1 MAQDLI
7 RMMEDYCEIDRTR
20 AQTLLLFSKKWT
32 KHFQNQS
39 RISSYHTTQ
48 RTQLDTIRIAKHL
61 ARIDNNRCDALK
73 AVINNYRTLVDETY
87 VRVNFGCHFEHCRFR
102 EFKKLFKHA
111 HAFVAESKKNLDK
124 LRDRLR
130 RAEQALLNA
139 NRAVEKVIHDETSSE
154 IKRLSKSDA
163 QTECETEMKRLQE
176 KVVHAEQTLE
186 NTKQIYREKAKQ
198 IFTQCQQVEKQRLEQ
213 IREILLIF
221 VRTMHLRHY
230 THEIEQIYDELI
242 FNISTHQ
249 NSLEDLA
256 FWAKMYGIEEDENA
270 SISLSKIESPTTM
283 QNSSSTEL
291 RNLNESVTIDISNI
305 DKELEQSKGR
315 ERLLA
320 VKIS

>member
-1 MAQDLI
+1 MIGKISAPMNLRSCVGLGETIAVNVRSGFQSEHDELDPYAGKDFFDDENFQAALERLNGGYEMAQDLI

-186 NTKQIYREKAKQ
+186 NTKQIYHVVARATKA
-198 IFTQCQQVEKQRLEQ
+198 
-213 IREILLIF
+213 
-221 VRTMHLRHY
+221 
-230 THEIEQIYDELI
+230 
-242 FNISTHQ
+242 N
-249 NSLEDLA
+249 N
-256 FWAKMYGIEEDENA
+256 
-270 SISLSKIESPTTM
+270 
-283 QNSSSTEL
+283 
-291 RNLNESVTIDISNI
+291 
-305 DKELEQSKGR
+305 EQSKPFVNL
-315 ERLLA
+315 EDN
-320 VKIS
+320 